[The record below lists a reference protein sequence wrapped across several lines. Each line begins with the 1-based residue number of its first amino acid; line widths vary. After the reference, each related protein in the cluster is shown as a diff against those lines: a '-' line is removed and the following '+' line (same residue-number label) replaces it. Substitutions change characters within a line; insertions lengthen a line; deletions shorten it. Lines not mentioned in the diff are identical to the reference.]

1 MFIRRKINASGSTSI
16 QIVQKLNRK
25 NKIVKGIGS
34 SNIADEIEELY
45 LTGLAE
51 IKLLQQAAELPF
63 YQNLEQQFVQDF
75 TSSIQRLHL
84 VGPELLLGKIF
95 DDIGFNTITDELFR
109 HLVITRLVYP
119 VSKLKTV
126 DYLARYK
133 GIQLS
138 VYSIYRY
145 LDKLQK
151 QQIEQ
156 VKSISLKHTLQ
167 LFDNVMS
174 IVFYDVTTLYFE
186 TKEEDDFKRMGF
198 SKDGKH
204 QQPQIVLGL
213 LVSQEGYPLDYD
225 VFEGDKYEGDTLL
238 PIVEHFVTKHKPGQL
253 IVVADAGLLSQKN
266 ITALVKKEYQ
276 YI

>member
-16 QIVQKLNRK
+16 QIVQKSNRK
-25 NKIVKGIGS
+25 NKIVKVIGS

-126 DYLARYK
+126 
-133 GIQLS
+133 I
-138 VYSIYRY
+138 I
-145 LDKLQK
+145 
-151 QQIEQ
+151 
-156 VKSISLKHTLQ
+156 
-167 LFDNVMS
+167 
-174 IVFYDVTTLYFE
+174 
-186 TKEEDDFKRMGF
+186 
-198 SKDGKH
+198 
-204 QQPQIVLGL
+204 
-213 LVSQEGYPLDYD
+213 
-225 VFEGDKYEGDTLL
+225 
-238 PIVEHFVTKHKPGQL
+238 
-253 IVVADAGLLSQKN
+253 
-266 ITALVKKEYQ
+266 
-276 YI
+276 